1 MIRNAV
7 LGLALSVLPVAL
19 ASGQSRA
26 AVALERNEFQQWMGN
41 SPISP
46 HQAVAV
52 HPIGAGLRIGPASAD
67 VPLTGVAASRLVQ
80 DGGRIRLVSG
90 SVSQPLARGRPLALG
105 QWQLLVTGPSGR
117 ATVTVFTGQTRRGK
131 PPEWFS
137 YDSTLRFTVTLVASR
152 RSEPVRLL
160 APDGVEVEASEA
172 GTVGVPID
180 GAAHSLRVFR
190 MPGLADEESELEI
203 YFRDATSGRGTYPAG
218 RFVSLIPAGGD
229 RYLLDFNRARNPF
242 CAYNTVYP
250 CPAPWRGN
258 ALAGPVRAGE
268 RYRGEP

>member
-1 MIRNAV
+1 M
-7 LGLALSVLPVAL
+7 
-19 ASGQSRA
+19 
-26 AVALERNEFQQWMGN
+26 
-41 SPISP
+41 
-46 HQAVAV
+46 
-52 HPIGAGLRIGPASAD
+52 
-67 VPLTGVAASRLVQ
+67 
-80 DGGRIRLVSG
+80 
-90 SVSQPLARGRPLALG
+90 
-105 QWQLLVTGPSGR
+105 
-117 ATVTVFTGQTRRGK
+117 TVFTGQTRRGK

-160 APDGVEVEASEA
+160 APDGVEVEANEA

-180 GAAHSLRVFR
+180 GKAHSLRVFR